1 MIYRDHIIQCTPLGE
16 HWDFF
21 RFPSGCKITA
31 LGKSLGPRGMYFPK
45 HPSFRKCMD
54 TIHLVSV
61 GIHSMQRGG
70 KIREESV
77 VVGQAAALLSLCHH
91 ISITV
96 HEKTKRPKEK
106 RQKTKIKRQNSAA
119 LLAHHHHKSI
129 TAHKTLLQCSKREF
143 NIVMLGK
150 FCTLAVFSHVVNM
163 KYTQLSTKAQRLN
176 FYPKSA

>member
-31 LGKSLGPRGMYFPK
+31 LGKALGPRGMYFPK

-106 RQKTKIKRQNSAA
+106 IQK
-119 LLAHHHHKSI
+119 
-129 TAHKTLLQCSKREF
+129 
-143 NIVMLGK
+143 
-150 FCTLAVFSHVVNM
+150 
-163 KYTQLSTKAQRLN
+163 
-176 FYPKSA
+176 

>member
-1 MIYRDHIIQCTPLGE
+1 
-16 HWDFF
+16 
-21 RFPSGCKITA
+21 
-31 LGKSLGPRGMYFPK
+31 
-45 HPSFRKCMD
+45 MD

-129 TAHKTLLQCSKREF
+129 TAHKTLLHCSKREF

-163 KYTQLSTKAQRLN
+163 KNTQLSTKAQRLN